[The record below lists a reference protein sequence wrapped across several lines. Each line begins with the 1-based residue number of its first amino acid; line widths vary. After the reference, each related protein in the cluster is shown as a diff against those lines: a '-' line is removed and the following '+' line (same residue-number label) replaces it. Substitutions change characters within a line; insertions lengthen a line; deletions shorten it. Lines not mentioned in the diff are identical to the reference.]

1 MEQKDPSI
9 PEKLKSWSE
18 VQNKLNED
26 DNVIVICYATWCP
39 HCQNKQQMWKELA
52 EKYSTKIKIK
62 IKIKI
67 YKADENATEG
77 HIEGFPTY
85 MVKKKGENTIEK
97 SSGAMSF
104 EDLLNDL
111 GFFVNGGR
119 KRRRFRTSRFI
130 SRRRKA
136 THRTFRRHKSFR

>member
-1 MEQKDPSI
+1 MEQEDPSI

-39 HCQNKQQMWKELA
+39 HCQSKQQMWKQLA
-52 EKYSTKIKIK
+52 DKYGN
-62 IKIKI
+62 KIKI
-67 YKADENATEG
+67 YKADENATKG

-85 MVKKKGENTIEK
+85 MVKKKGKEIKEK

-111 GFFVNGGR
+111 GFFDNGGR

>member
-1 MEQKDPSI
+1 MEQEDPPI
-9 PEKLKSWSE
+9 PKKLKSWSE

-39 HCQNKQQMWKELA
+39 HCQSKQQMWKQLA
-52 EKYSTKIKIK
+52 ENYST
-62 IKIKI
+62 KIKI
-67 YKADENATEG
+67 YKADENATKG

-85 MVKKKGENTIEK
+85 MVKKKGGKVGEK
-97 SSGAMSF
+97 SSGATSP
-104 EDLLNDL
+104 EELLKDLELL
-111 GFFVNGGR
+111 SEGSGR

-136 THRTFRRHKSFR
+136 THRTFRRHKTLR

>member
-1 MEQKDPSI
+1 MEQEDPSI
-9 PEKLKSWSE
+9 PEKLNSWSE

-39 HCQNKQQMWKELA
+39 HCQSKQQMWKQLA
-52 EKYSTKIKIK
+52 DKYGN
-62 IKIKI
+62 KIKI
-67 YKADENATEG
+67 YKADENATKG

-85 MVKKKGENTIEK
+85 MVKKKGKEIKEK

-104 EDLLNDL
+104 KDLLKDL
-111 GFFVNGGR
+111 ELLSEGSGR